1 MRRQLFLV
9 SEKKIKM
16 LKTTFAP
23 NRVKFYRWCHN
34 IFCARPTYIT
44 NICIQQ
50 GLIIFNTVGVMLRTD
65 DAGHRTPDDGRRTM
79 DGGPSTPYYKLTGE
93 LKMR

>member
-1 MRRQLFLV
+1 MRRHLLVV

-16 LKTTFAP
+16 LKPTFAP
-23 NRVKFYRWCHN
+23 ARVKFYRWRHN
-34 IFCARPTYIT
+34 FFCAQPTYIT

-65 DAGHRTPDDGRRTM
+65 DAGRWTPDDGRRTLN
-79 DGGPSTPYYKLTGE
+79 TIL
-93 LKMR
+93 

>member
-1 MRRQLFLV
+1 MVV

-16 LKTTFAP
+16 LKNIFEP
-23 NRVKFYRWCHN
+23 HRVKYYRWRHN
-34 IFCARPTYIT
+34 IFCAQLTYIT

-65 DAGHRTPDDGRRTM
+65 DTRRRTI
-79 DGGPSTPYYKLTGE
+79 DAGP
-93 LKMR
+93 